1 MRARG
6 RHVPDGRLRPPTLK
20 QRMAAVLTAVAAA
33 ALLAYG
39 LVAALVWFAQERL
52 IFFPQPQQGVPMAP
66 SGWSLEEVQ
75 LPAADGTTLAGVLV
89 KPLQAR
95 GPLVIYFG
103 GNAEEV
109 TAFAALAAQT
119 YGERAALFV
128 NYRGYGASGG
138 TPSQNAMVADG
149 AAVFDWAAR
158 RADIDGTRIAIHGRS
173 LGAGVAIHTAAQRP
187 ARCVVLTSP
196 FDSARAVAQ
205 RVYPWLPVGMLI
217 RHPFDSLV
225 LAPKLKMPALVL
237 MGDSDNVVPMSH
249 SKILADA
256 WAGPVERRVFAGFGH
271 NDLGVNP
278 GYNEAIRAFLS
289 RCL

>member
-1 MRARG
+1 
-6 RHVPDGRLRPPTLK
+6 
-20 QRMAAVLTAVAAA
+20 MAWLSAAAAA
-33 ALLAYG
+33 ALITYG

-52 IFFPQPQQGVPMAP
+52 IFFPQPRQGSPLPPA
-66 SGWSLEEVQ
+66 GWLIEEVHLQ
-75 LPAADGTTLAGVLV
+75 AGDGTPLAGVLV
-89 KPLQAR
+89 KPPSAR
-95 GPLVIYFG
+95 PPLVIYFG

-109 TAFAALAAQT
+109 TGFAPFAAQT

-138 TPSQNAMVADG
+138 RPGQRVMVAD
-149 AAVFDWAAR
+149 AAEVFDWAAR
-158 RADIDGTRIAIHGRS
+158 RTDIDGDRIAIHGRS
-173 LGAGVAIHTAAQRP
+173 LGASVAVHTASQRP

-205 RVYPWLPVGMLI
+205 RVYPWLPVGLLI
-217 RHPFDSLV
+217 RHPFDSLA
-225 LAPKLKMPALVL
+225 LAPKLKMPVLVL

-256 WAGPVERRVFAGFGH
+256 WGGPVERRVFAGFGH

-278 GYNEAIRAFLS
+278 GYDEAIRAFLS